1 MKNILN
7 LVVPFMVLFT
17 IVSCEKKSIT
27 DELNG
32 SWELRHIEGI
42 QVANADPVFKP
53 GNGNLLKFEGQK
65 YERYYDGN
73 KEEEGTF
80 TITPE
85 DTAINNRKANYSITF
100 DDDKEKT
107 YLFLDKKQLIVFN
120 GVIAADGTESTY
132 EKQ

>member
-7 LVVPFMVLFT
+7 LLVPFMVLFT
-17 IVSCEKKSIT
+17 IVSCGKKSVT

-53 GNGNLLKFEGQK
+53 GNGNLINFEGLKFE
-65 YERYYDGN
+65 RYYEGK

-85 DTAINNRKANYSITF
+85 DTTINNRKANYSIIF
-100 DDDKEKT
+100 YDDKEKT
-107 YLFLDKKQLIVFN
+107 YLFLEDKKLILFN
-120 GVIAADGTESTY
+120 SVIAAGGTESTY
-132 EKQ
+132 EKL